1 MKKTL
6 LVFAFASAVVSLSNP
21 ALARSQKEAA
31 SRAGRISFSELKEAC
46 VNPAKFHNQIA
57 PTNIQISCQNLS
69 YKWLPDAEGLLPMP
83 STRTVKSSVSSDKYT
98 VGTVTAPLASPA
110 QDMNC
115 PRFKQVTNK
124 VETVV
129 NVTCE
134 EILAF
139 QGELTDY
146 CTGALDRL
154 IGANPAAIIQE
165 DTGMS
170 LDTCQGEARPIQ
182 RRPVQNQPKQK
193 N

>member
-1 MKKTL
+1 MKKTF
-6 LVFAFASAVVSLSNP
+6 LVFAFVGAMVSLSNP
-21 ALARSQKEAA
+21 AQARSQKDAP
-31 SRAGRISFSELKEAC
+31 SRIGRITFSELKEAC

-57 PTNIQISCQNLS
+57 PTNIQIACQNLS
-69 YKWLPDAEGLLPMP
+69 YKWIPDTEGLLPMP

-98 VGTVTAPLASPA
+98 VGTVTAPLASPS

-115 PRFKQVTNK
+115 PRFKQVADK

-129 NVTCE
+129 NVTCD

-139 QGELTDY
+139 KGELTDY
-146 CTGALDRL
+146 CTGAVDRL
-154 IGANPAAIIQE
+154 IGGNPAAVTQE

-182 RRPVQNQPKQK
+182 RPVQNQPKQK